1 MALVSQVSRRYA
13 EAVVESTLTEGDAAL
28 DKLVTELNG
37 LAGALSVNPD
47 LGHVLMNPAF
57 STEER
62 VKVLDA
68 LMAHLKLGDRT
79 QRFLRLLSD
88 KGRIHE
94 LAAIAE
100 SVQAIADDR
109 AGRTTAYVETAAELS
124 PSAVEQ
130 LKRALEKRT
139 GKKLELEVTIKPEL
153 IGGIRARV
161 GTFLLDGSIQ
171 TELARLR
178 ERLGGS

>member
-1 MALVSQVSRRYA
+1 MALVSQASRRYA
-13 EAVVESTLTEGDAAL
+13 EAVVESALTEGDAAL
-28 DKLVTELNG
+28 ETLVEELTA
-37 LAGALSVNPD
+37 LAGALSVNAD

-68 LMAHLKLGDRT
+68 LMAHLKLSERT

-88 KGRIHE
+88 KGRIDE
-94 LAAIAE
+94 LEAIAE
-100 SVQAIADDR
+100 SVKAAADQR
-109 AGRTTAYVETAAELS
+109 AGRTTAFVESAAELS
-124 PSAVEQ
+124 PAATEA

-139 GKKLELEVTIKPEL
+139 GKKLELEVSINPDL

-171 TELARLR
+171 TELSRLR
-178 ERLGGS
+178 EKLA

>member
-1 MALVSQVSRRYA
+1 MALVSQASRRYA
-13 EAVVESTLTEGDAAL
+13 EAVVESALTEGDAAL
-28 DKLVTELNG
+28 ETLVEELSA
-37 LAGALSVNPD
+37 LSGALSVNTD
-47 LGHVLMNPAF
+47 LVHVLMNPAF

-68 LMAHLKLGDRT
+68 LMAHLKLSDRT

-94 LAAIAE
+94 LQGIAE
-100 SVQAIADDR
+100 AVQAIADDR
-109 AGRTTAYVETAAELS
+109 AGRTTAYVETATELS
-124 PSAVEQ
+124 AAATDQ

-139 GKKLELEVTIKPEL
+139 GKKLALEVSINPEL

-171 TELARLR
+171 TELSRLR
-178 ERLGGS
+178 EKLA